1 MPTALKQETK
11 AAASAGGQWTLGPAF
26 NEVYEH
32 HGSMKALW
40 EKKWRFPVSDSTET
54 EPRKWDAKVLLSVRR
69 AFILSMTASSK
80 ILKEYSKRS

>member
-1 MPTALKQETK
+1 MPTALKQEIK
-11 AAASAGGQWTLGPAF
+11 AAASVGEQWTLGSAF

-40 EKKWRFPVSDSTET
+40 EKKWRFPVSGSNGT

-69 AFILSMTASSK
+69 AFILSTTASSK
-80 ILKEYSKRS
+80 ILKKCSKHS